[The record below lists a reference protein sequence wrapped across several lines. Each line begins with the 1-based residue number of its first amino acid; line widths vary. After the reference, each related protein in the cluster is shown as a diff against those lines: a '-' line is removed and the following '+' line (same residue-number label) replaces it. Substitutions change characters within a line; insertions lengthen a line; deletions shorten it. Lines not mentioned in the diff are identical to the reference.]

1 MGSDDPEEDEAMDR
15 RQHVKIGLFG
25 IGLAAY
31 WPQFEGLQAAIEGHL
46 VTIADRLEAWG
57 EVVSGGLV
65 DTAQAGAK
73 AGDHFASERIDLL
86 VCWAGT
92 YATSTQVLPVAQRA
106 GVPVLLLNLQ
116 PEVALDYEKADTWTC
131 LANAGICPIPELAGV
146 FGRAGVPYRIVT
158 GHLHDDEVAWGEIE
172 AWCRA
177 AAAVKPLRRGGF
189 GMLGQTGPGM
199 IDMSTDVGVVASELG
214 AHVEILEIEDVRD
227 RARAATETEIE
238 AVLTRARAGLRF
250 DHDISPE
257 GLESGARI
265 AAGMET
271 LIDDFGLDGLAYYYR
286 GSGGDELERLASN
299 MILGN
304 TLLTTAGVPAAGEGD
319 LKTALAMKLMHGLT
333 GGGSFTE
340 FNAMDFRENFFLMGH
355 DGPAHLAVSDGN
367 AILTELAVFHGKAGG
382 GLAVEMRARQ
392 GPVTVVGMTQTID
405 GRLKLVAAE
414 GESLPGPVPRIGNSQ
429 HRIQFGDDLRGW
441 FAAWCATGPT
451 HHVALGLGHRV
462 SDVAKAAWLLG
473 LEMDVVS

>member
-46 VTIADRLEAWG
+46 VTIGDRLEAWG

-73 AGDHFASERIDLL
+73 AGDHFAFERIDLL

-158 GHLHDDEVAWGEIE
+158 GYLHDDAVAWGEIE

-177 AAAVKPLRRGGF
+177 AAAVKPLRRGRF
-189 GMLGQTGPGM
+189 GMIGTTLARCATSRSRASVPRPRRLRPGDRSHAAIVGRAGGM
-199 IDMSTDVGVVASELG
+199 PVRPVPSAWLIDALVAVVAVGG
-214 AHVEILEIEDVRD
+214 AD
-227 RARAATETEIE
+227 RRRGDRGAPS
-238 AVLTRARAGLRF
+238 AGLR
-250 DHDISPE
+250 
-257 GLESGARI
+257 
-265 AAGMET
+265 AAGHH
-271 LIDDFGLDGLAYYYR
+271 
-286 GSGGDELERLASN
+286 ER
-299 MILGN
+299 
-304 TLLTTAGVPAAGEGD
+304 
-319 LKTALAMKLMHGLT
+319 
-333 GGGSFTE
+333 
-340 FNAMDFRENFFLMGH
+340 R
-355 DGPAHLAVSDGN
+355 
-367 AILTELAVFHGKAGG
+367 
-382 GLAVEMRARQ
+382 
-392 GPVTVVGMTQTID
+392 
-405 GRLKLVAAE
+405 
-414 GESLPGPVPRIGNSQ
+414 
-429 HRIQFGDDLRGW
+429 
-441 FAAWCATGPT
+441 
-451 HHVALGLGHRV
+451 
-462 SDVAKAAWLLG
+462 
-473 LEMDVVS
+473 